1 MRYGAHFDAIVGMF
15 DDGEEPQEALWA
27 SVAAHPDVVAAAG
40 TPGSTVMTE
49 QGELYVQAF
58 VPVDGVDA
66 VRPVI
71 TDGREPTRGDE
82 IALGALAMRESGVGI
97 GDRITLRP
105 TAGHD
110 GPATFTVVGE
120 AMVTDNYEPRVGA
133 GGVLD
138 PAGLARIA
146 PEAIG
151 GVAVRVT
158 DGPGHA
164 AALDRVREAF
174 EYQYTPVVVPT
185 SLQNAERIAGLPV
198 AIGAV
203 TALLAAVTLTHALLV
218 CVRRQRRELAV
229 YKSLGFTRRQV
240 VVAVTT
246 EATVL
251 GVVALAIGI
260 PLGIIVARWGWR
272 AIADG
277 LGLAVEATIPLGV
290 VAGSIIGVLV
300 VANLAAAVPGWRA
313 GRIPAAEALR
323 AE

>member
-1 MRYGAHFDAIVGMF
+1 
-15 DDGEEPQEALWA
+15 
-27 SVAAHPDVVAAAG
+27 
-40 TPGSTVMTE
+40 
-49 QGELYVQAF
+49 
-58 VPVDGVDA
+58 
-66 VRPVI
+66 
-71 TDGREPTRGDE
+71 
-82 IALGALAMRESGVGI
+82 
-97 GDRITLRP
+97 
-105 TAGHD
+105 
-110 GPATFTVVGE
+110 
-120 AMVTDNYEPRVGA
+120 MVTDNYEPRVGA

-146 PEAIG
+146 PEATG

-164 AALDRVREAF
+164 AALARVHEAF
-174 EYQYTPVVVPT
+174 AYQYTPVVVPT

-198 AIGAV
+198 AIGAL

-240 VVAVTT
+240 VAAVTT

-251 GVVALAIGI
+251 GVVALAVGV

-272 AIADG
+272 IIADG
-277 LGLAVEATIPLGV
+277 LGLATEATIPLGV
-290 VAGSIIGVLV
+290 VAAAVVGVLV

-323 AE
+323 ASESRGGASHTGGCMPVTWSARRPTAGCTP

>member
-1 MRYGAHFDAIVGMF
+1 M
-15 DDGEEPQEALWA
+15 
-27 SVAAHPDVVAAAG
+27 
-40 TPGSTVMTE
+40 
-49 QGELYVQAF
+49 
-58 VPVDGVDA
+58 
-66 VRPVI
+66 
-71 TDGREPTRGDE
+71 
-82 IALGALAMRESGVGI
+82 
-97 GDRITLRP
+97 
-105 TAGHD
+105 
-110 GPATFTVVGE
+110 
-120 AMVTDNYEPRVGA
+120 
-133 GGVLD
+133 
-138 PAGLARIA
+138 
-146 PEAIG
+146 
-151 GVAVRVT
+151 
-158 DGPGHA
+158 
-164 AALDRVREAF
+164 
-174 EYQYTPVVVPT
+174 
-185 SLQNAERIAGLPV
+185 
-198 AIGAV
+198 
-203 TALLAAVTLTHALLV
+203 TLTHALLV

-272 AIADG
+272 VIADG